1 MYGMGLRLSCISV
14 CWAVQLALQ
23 NFQGHR
29 DKALNIECNDL
40 FLQRN
45 SMAQTTA
52 APASLLTTASRST
65 GFIRIWRRLMGSL
78 HGAEDASSSEPAF
91 DIKQWNLVDKLLQE
105 AASPIDSETR
115 IRARVRQLL
124 EIYLQATTEDRL
136 QFMDR
141 LAAGFS
147 VEEAVL
153 EDAILAFQEA
163 RLPVDKL
170 HAQARIADA
179 LESPRQRIL
188 RQFNL
193 LPNGIESLVFMRA
206 ELLRAVDQE
215 RLAPLEHDLLRL
227 LTLWFDAGF
236 LELQRLSWT
245 SSAALLEKLMRYEAV
260 HEIKSWDDLRN
271 RLDSDRRCYA
281 FFHGRMPDEPL
292 IFVEVALVNH
302 LASNVQMLLD
312 ENQPTSDPELAT
324 TAIFYSISNAQP
336 GLRGVSMGEFLI
348 KRVVAQLAQEFP
360 ALQTFATLSPM
371 PGFSKWLNGKLD
383 EETYVAQLPLQVR
396 FMLEGDREESRFDRL
411 QTIVQDTESAH
422 SSGLVTKD
430 DLSALQQ
437 WLQCECAHYLLQ
449 EKTRQ
454 DPLDPVARF
463 HFGNGAS
470 LQQVNWMADTSPK
483 GMRESLGLMV
493 NYLYQLDAIDEQY
506 HAFAK
511 EGRLAHSNEVKKLLT
526 VREAL
531 RNKS

>member
-1 MYGMGLRLSCISV
+1 
-14 CWAVQLALQ
+14 
-23 NFQGHR
+23 
-29 DKALNIECNDL
+29 
-40 FLQRN
+40 
-45 SMAQTTA
+45 MAQTTT
-52 APASLLTTASRST
+52 APAARLTTGTRSA
-65 GFIRIWRRLMGSL
+65 GFKRIWRRLMGSL
-78 HGAEDASSSEPAF
+78 YGGEEAGGLEQAF

-124 EIYLQATTEDRL
+124 DVYLEANAEDRL
-136 QFMDR
+136 AFMHR
-141 LAAGFS
+141 LAAGFG
-147 VEEAVL
+147 VDEAVL
-153 EDAILAFQEA
+153 DDAIVAFQQAHSQVE
-163 RLPVDKL
+163 KL
-170 HAQARIADA
+170 QAQARIAEA

-206 ELLRAVDQE
+206 ELLRADDQE

-236 LELQRLSWT
+236 LELQRLSW
-245 SSAALLEKLMRYEAV
+245 SSPAALLEKLIRYEAV

-302 LASNVQMLLD
+302 MANNVQTLLD
-312 ENQPTSDPELAT
+312 EAQPTHDPEQAT

-348 KRVVAQLAQEFP
+348 KRVVAELAQEFP
-360 ALQTFATLSPM
+360 ALQTFATLSPV
-371 PGFSKWLNGKLD
+371 PGFTNWLKAQL
-383 EETYVAQLPLQVR
+383 EEESYVAQLPLQVR
-396 FMLEGDREESRFDRL
+396 FMIEGDRQESRFEHL
-411 QTIVQDTESAH
+411 QSIVLAQECAH
-422 SSGLVTKD
+422 NSGLVTKD
-430 DLSALQQ
+430 DLMALKQ
-437 WLQCECAHYLLQ
+437 WLLGECAHYLLQ
-449 EKTRQ
+449 EKRWQ
-454 DPLDPVARF
+454 DPIDPVARF

-470 LQQVNWMADTSPK
+470 LQQINWMADTSPK
-483 GMRESLGLMV
+483 GMRESFGLMV

-511 EGRLAHSNEVKKLLT
+511 EGRLSYSNDIKRMLT
-526 VREAL
+526 VRESL
-531 RNKS
+531 RVKA

>member
-1 MYGMGLRLSCISV
+1 
-14 CWAVQLALQ
+14 
-23 NFQGHR
+23 
-29 DKALNIECNDL
+29 
-40 FLQRN
+40 
-45 SMAQTTA
+45 MAQPSTA
-52 APASLLTTASRST
+52 PVSPLTTVSRSA
-65 GFIRIWRRLMGSL
+65 GFLRIWRRLMGSL
-78 HGAEDASSSEPAF
+78 HGREEGSGSEQAF
-91 DIKQWNLVDKLLQE
+91 DIKQWDLVDRLLQE

-124 EIYLQATTEDRL
+124 EMYLQATAEDRL

-141 LAAGFS
+141 LAAGFG
-147 VEEAVL
+147 VDEAVL
-153 EDAILAFQEA
+153 EDAIESFQEA
-163 RLPVDKL
+163 RLPIDKL
-170 HAQARIADA
+170 HAQARIAEA

-206 ELLRAVDQE
+206 ELLRAADQE

-236 LELQRLSWT
+236 LELQRLSW
-245 SSAALLEKLMRYEAV
+245 SSPAALLEKLMRYEAV

-312 ENQPTSDPELAT
+312 ESQPTTDPELAT

-348 KRVVAQLAQEFP
+348 KRVVAQLAQDFP
-360 ALQTFATLSPM
+360 ALETFATLSPV
-371 PGFSKWLNGKLD
+371 PGFSKWLKESLD
-383 EETYVAQLPLQVR
+383 EDSYVAQLPLQVR
-396 FMLEGDREESRFDRL
+396 FMMEGDRQESRFDRL
-411 QTIVQDTESAH
+411 QTIVQDQECAR

-430 DLSALQQ
+430 DLLALEQ
-437 WLQCECAHYLLQ
+437 WLLSECAHYLLQ
-449 EKTRQ
+449 EKSRQ
-454 DPLDPVARF
+454 DPLDSVARF

-470 LQQVNWMADTSPK
+470 LQQINWMADTSPK

-511 EGRLAHSNEVKKLLT
+511 EGRLAHSSEVRKLLT

-531 RNKS
+531 RIKN